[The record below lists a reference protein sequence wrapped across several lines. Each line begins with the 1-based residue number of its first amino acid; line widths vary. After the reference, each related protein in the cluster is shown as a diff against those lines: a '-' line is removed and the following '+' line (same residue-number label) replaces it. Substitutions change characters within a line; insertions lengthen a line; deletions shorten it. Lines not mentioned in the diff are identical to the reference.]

1 MKREYSGVMFA
12 LFLFLT
18 GCSSSPSGV
27 GNDAFSKIFPPPSGN
42 GPIPPESG
50 ESGLALPGAGPV
62 SGNISQFVGTNSPVP
77 VPRDNPRVTIMS
89 MSGAI
94 ITVWSRHRNS
104 WLWGYTPWDSNSFGE
119 LRNWQ
124 ILPSKTPGTV
134 RFVNQATGSCMTY
147 GVGISGVGGFIHAP
161 CNFKTNT
168 FDFRLIPTLNGNVF
182 IQSVAINRCI
192 RARFLDR
199 TSSSPYAYEILQA
212 DCPKPGEENI
222 ELQWSISEPL
232 TSALAAITKPE
243 FKPFPPQLPL
253 DPDGTEASADNIH
266 SVPETSFISYP

>member
-1 MKREYSGVMFA
+1 MKRVYCELMII
-12 LFLFLT
+12 LFLSLA
-18 GCSSSPSGV
+18 GCSSTPPNV
-27 GNDAFSKIFPPPSGN
+27 GNNEFDKIFPLPSGN
-42 GPIPPESG
+42 GPIPPEPT
-50 ESGLALPGAGPV
+50 EPGLAIPGPGPV
-62 SGNISQFVGTNSPVP
+62 AAHISQSFGANAPIP
-77 VPRDNPRVTIMS
+77 VPRDNPKVTIMS

-124 ILPSKTPGTV
+124 IIPSKTPDTV

-147 GVGISGVGGFIHAP
+147 GIGISGAGGFIHAP
-161 CNFKTNT
+161 CNFKSNA
-168 FDFRLIPTLNGNVF
+168 FDFRLIPTFNGNVF

-212 DCPKPGEENI
+212 NCPKAGEKNI

-232 TSALAAITKPE
+232 TSALAAISKPE
-243 FKPFPPQLPL
+243 FKPFPPHPAL
-253 DPDGTEASADNIH
+253 DPDKTEVNTDNTH
-266 SVPETSFISYP
+266 SVPANSFISYQ